1 MLVIPAIDLKGGRCV
16 RLRQGDMQEETVY
29 SEDPASVARRWEQEG
44 AQLLHVVDL
53 DGAVEGRP
61 SNLPQIEA
69 VLKAVSVPVQV
80 GGGVRS
86 LETVRSYFGR
96 GVRRVVLGT
105 AAIQDRELL
114 IRASAEF
121 PGSVWLGLDA
131 RDGRL
136 AIRGWTALSDQSVT
150 ALLPS
155 LKPYPLGGVI
165 YTDISR
171 DGMLSGP
178 NLSALR
184 EVVEASPFPVI
195 ASGGIS
201 CLEDILAIGALGA
214 RVEGVI
220 VGKALYE
227 GRLQLREALA
237 VVQR

>member
-1 MLVIPAIDLKGGRCV
+1 
-16 RLRQGDMQEETVY
+16 
-29 SEDPASVARRWEQEG
+29 
-44 AQLLHVVDL
+44 
-53 DGAVEGRP
+53 
-61 SNLPQIEA
+61 
-69 VLKAVSVPVQV
+69 
-80 GGGVRS
+80 
-86 LETVRSYFGR
+86 
-96 GVRRVVLGT
+96 
-105 AAIQDRELL
+105 
-114 IRASAEF
+114 
-121 PGSVWLGLDA
+121 
-131 RDGRL
+131 
-136 AIRGWTALSDQSVT
+136 
-150 ALLPS
+150 
-155 LKPYPLGGVI
+155 VI